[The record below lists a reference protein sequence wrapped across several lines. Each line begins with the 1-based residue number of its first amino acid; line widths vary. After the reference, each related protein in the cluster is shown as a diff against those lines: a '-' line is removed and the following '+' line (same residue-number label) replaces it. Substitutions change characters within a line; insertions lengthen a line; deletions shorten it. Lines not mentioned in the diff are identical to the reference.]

1 MCRLEKERAVP
12 VSATA
17 FRQTGDVSSEGRG
30 MDRIEWALLPRTEGH
45 IGPMER
51 PQGWSHWVTTVVAS
65 VSTATL
71 LRLLLN
77 PVLGERAVFLLA
89 VLAVALSA
97 HLGGL
102 SAGIATIVLAI
113 PIAAVV
119 SGPPAAL
126 STTPEWL
133 QMALAIGL
141 AFPLAFLGGRFN
153 RLVRQL
159 DHALRRERAARA
171 EAERA
176 NRARDEFLAVLSHE
190 LRSPLNAIVGWAHV
204 LKGQDQTAETVRAI
218 DTILRN
224 ADHQVRL
231 MSDIADLSRGITGK
245 LVLESGQI
253 DVRSALDQAV
263 DSVRLS
269 ADARKVHLQL
279 VIPETPLVVQGDG
292 ARLRQ
297 VFWNLLSNA
306 IKFSASG
313 GSVQA
318 SAACEGNSVV
328 VRVADTG
335 QGIGAEFLPYVFDS
349 FRQEDATRS
358 RRQGGLGLGLAIVR
372 HITEAHGG
380 AVDVRSEGS
389 GKGAVFT
396 VTLPLSTGGRFE
408 PFGEGDLSRPQLAG
422 MKVLIVEDDA
432 DSRELV
438 VRCLGELG
446 ATVVGVSSAAEA
458 RLQISKERPDA
469 IISDIGMPEE
479 DGLAFVRALKKQP
492 AHRGIP
498 AIALTAYASDRDR
511 QDALEAGYFEHVAKP
526 VQPYHLA
533 RAIVRAVRPPS

>member
-1 MCRLEKERAVP
+1 
-12 VSATA
+12 
-17 FRQTGDVSSEGRG
+17 
-30 MDRIEWALLPRTEGH
+30 
-45 IGPMER
+45 MER
-51 PQGWSHWVTTVVAS
+51 PNSRSHWFTTVVAS

-77 PVLGERAVFLLA
+77 PMLGERAVFLLA
-89 VLAVALSA
+89 VLAVAISA
-97 HLGGL
+97 HLAGL

-113 PIAAVV
+113 PIAAIV
-119 SGPPAAL
+119 SGPAAGAL
-126 STTPEWL
+126 TTTPEWV
-133 QMALAIGL
+133 QMVLAISL

-153 RLVRQL
+153 RLVREL
-159 DHALRRERAARA
+159 DHSLRRERAARA

-190 LRSPLNAIVGWAHV
+190 LRSPLHAIVGWAHI
-204 LKGQDQTAETVRAI
+204 LRGEPQSPTAARAI
-218 DTILRN
+218 ETILRN

-231 MSDIADLSRGITGK
+231 MSDIADISRGITGK
-245 LVLESGQI
+245 LVLAGGQI

-269 ADARKVHLQL
+269 ADARNIHLQL

-306 IKFSASG
+306 IKFSPLG

-318 SAACEGNSVV
+318 SAARDGRSVV
-328 VRVADTG
+328 VKVADTG

-349 FRQEDATRS
+349 FRQEDATRT
-358 RRQGGLGLGLAIVR
+358 RRKGGLGLGLAIVR

-380 AVDVRSEGS
+380 AVDVGSEGG

-396 VTLPLSTGGRFE
+396 VTLPLCTGVTFE
-408 PFGEGDLSRPQLAG
+408 GVEDGDLSRPQLAG
-422 MKVLIVEDDA
+422 LRVLVVEDDA

-438 VRCLGELG
+438 ARCLAELG
-446 ATVVGVSSAAEA
+446 ATVVGAASAAEA
-458 RLQISKERPDA
+458 RSKISRERPDA
-469 IISDIGMPEE
+469 IVSDIGMPDE
-479 DGLAFVRALKKQP
+479 DGLAFVRSLKRQP
-492 AHRGIP
+492 EHRGIP
-498 AIALTAYASDRDR
+498 AIALTAYASERDR

-533 RAIVRAVRPPS
+533 RVIARAVRPPS